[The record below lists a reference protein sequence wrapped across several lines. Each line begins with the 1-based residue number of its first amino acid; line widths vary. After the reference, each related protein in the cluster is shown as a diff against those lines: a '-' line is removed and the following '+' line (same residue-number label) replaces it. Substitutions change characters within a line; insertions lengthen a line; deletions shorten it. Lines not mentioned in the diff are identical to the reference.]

1 MRRRVF
7 VGGVMTGIAAARA
20 GAQPQRAREGDIPT
34 VVFGK
39 TGSRVSVLAQGGAR
53 MDLHP
58 DVKSAAAYVR
68 RMYEIGVTYFDCARS
83 YWGGRAE
90 EAYGIGL
97 EGVRK
102 NVFLTSKT
110 MARTAEQARKDLETS
125 LRMLKTD
132 YLDLWQ
138 IHDIRSPEDVEK
150 ILAPGG
156 ALEFAEA
163 AKKEGKCRFIGF
175 TGHFDPEA
183 HVACMQAYSGWDTVM
198 MPLHAAD
205 HAYLSFEKEALPL
218 AQKLG
223 LGVQAIKVFGKAFLL
238 RSLNATECLRY
249 VLSLPGM
256 HVAVCGAGTEGQMED
271 NIRTARTMTKM
282 TGEELADVRRRAV
295 AGAGVYTGPVLEYW
309 KRKA

>member
-1 MRRRVF
+1 MERRVF
-7 VGGVMTGIAAARA
+7 VGGALSGIAAAGA
-20 GAQPQRAREGDIPT
+20 NAQPGSIKAGDIPT
-34 VVFGK
+34 VVLGK
-39 TGSRVSVLAQGGAR
+39 TGARVSVIAQGGAR

-58 DVKSAAAYVR
+58 DVKTAAAHVR

-110 MARTAEQARKDLETS
+110 MARTAADARKDLETS
-125 LRMLKTD
+125 LRLLKTD
-132 YLDLWQ
+132 HLDLWQ
-138 IHDIRSPEDVEK
+138 IHDIRSREDVER

-156 ALEFAEA
+156 ALEFVEA
-163 AKKEGKCRFIGF
+163 AKKQGKCRFIGF

-183 HVACMQAYSGWDTVM
+183 HVACMKAYRGWDTVM

-218 AQKLG
+218 AQELG
-223 LGVQAIKVFGKAFLL
+223 LGVQAIKVFAKAFLL

-249 VLSLPGM
+249 VLSLPGV
-256 HVAVCGAGTEGQMED
+256 HVAVCGAGTEGQMAD
-271 NIRTARTMTKM
+271 NLRTARIMTKM
-282 TGEELADVRRRAV
+282 TGDELAEVRKRAV

-309 KRKA
+309 KKKA